1 MCSLSTVQMQMLSI
15 IIMMPQYTGHGTRV
29 TRVLIEYGADK
40 SAISR
45 ASGLRVSRRNN
56 NSEPQ
61 LHPETRCARQ
71 WTRGGVHELAPLLP
85 LVYIDTATRRDN
97 LEMIRNRGGR
107 RGAQRRKESNQ
118 LEAVDRMRIIK
129 HTEPQRQREER
140 GGHGCLTFDEARW
153 GLFITQT
160 R

>member
-1 MCSLSTVQMQMLSI
+1 MQMLSI

-61 LHPETRCARQ
+61 LHPRDKVREAMDKGRCAQVGTLAAAGICRHGDPARQ
-71 WTRGGVHELAPLLP
+71 SGDDKKQRWKARRTTSEGIESVGG
-85 LVYIDTATRRDN
+85 
-97 LEMIRNRGGR
+97 
-107 RGAQRRKESNQ
+107 S
-118 LEAVDRMRIIK
+118 
-129 HTEPQRQREER
+129 
-140 GGHGCLTFDEARW
+140 
-153 GLFITQT
+153 
-160 R
+160 